1 MSFHVINRLC
11 TFVVDICELGQNC
24 SPFSTSSTQI
34 SPRDCQ
40 SHWPDFLPL
49 SKELAKNPDSANPTL
64 FPRNSKQEWVLKDWN
79 GLKFISPKHS
89 PSASQAS
96 CELTPQKFSS
106 SSSSSGWFLQPTK
119 SVAPLTF
126 WQANQNSRLWVL
138 FITQVEIPQC
148 NQCVVILWTKKIPL
162 VLFCFVFK

>member
-1 MSFHVINRLC
+1 MSLHVINRLC

-40 SHWPDFLPL
+40 SHWPDFLSL

-64 FPRNSKQEWVLKDWN
+64 FPRNPSQEWVLKDWSR
-79 GLKFISPKHS
+79 LKFISPKHS

-96 CELTPQKFSS
+96 CE
-106 SSSSSGWFLQPTK
+106 
-119 SVAPLTF
+119 
-126 WQANQNSRLWVL
+126 SRLKSFPLLPHPMVGFYSL
-138 FITQVEIPQC
+138 QIFGSPHFLTGRPKHQTVGSVYYTGEIPQC

-162 VLFCFVFK
+162 LFLFCFVFK